1 MDISDQELCALYNLA
16 DKQAG
21 ETVEFISITAA
32 RALTELG
39 LARRTR
45 SGWEIT
51 TEGAALI
58 KDQKALGRLT
68 QASDPIP
75 FHADPNNDP
84 N

>member
-1 MDISDQELCALYNLA
+1 MAISDKELSALRNLA

-21 ETVEFISITAA
+21 ENVEWISITAA

-51 TEGAALI
+51 PEGAALI
-58 KDQKALGRLT
+58 KGRAA
-68 QASDPIP
+68 QGRPAPASDPIP
-75 FHADPNNDP
+75 LNPGPNGRAK
-84 N
+84 

>member
-1 MDISDQELCALYNLA
+1 MDISDQELCALCNLA

-58 KDQKALGRLT
+58 KDQKALGRLAS
-68 QASDPIP
+68 ASDPIP